1 MIVSRLKQGFRL
13 KLKGPQGQRIVSLL
27 APFGIGLGFLGA
39 FQVSGI
45 GESLNLL
52 IYDTA
57 VVLRPAPSGARWPIR
72 LIGLTEAGIRR
83 FGWPLQDALM
93 VRAIDRLRADGVK
106 AIGIDFYRDKGVEPG
121 AALLRQRILS
131 HPEIVTIFNGA
142 ASIPSPPGTPTQQK
156 SFNDLIVDADGVVRR
171 DLVHVEGQP
180 PEFVSLPLRLFE
192 RSQGNRQFRDHF
204 QDGAMDRTWLR
215 SDSGGYR
222 QQDAAGLQ
230 RMLAFHKPNS
240 FPSWSFSN
248 LLDGAIPPRELKG
261 SIVLMGSR
269 APSLRDTFQTPFTR
283 FSHQAS
289 LETMDGVEVHGQ
301 RLAALFDLQ
310 AGGRFQMVALPA
322 WLNHGL
328 LLIALALG
336 VLVGER
342 PKSFVGSALLLL
354 VVEALLLGGAGGL
367 LLLGRWVGI
376 SLPMAGLA
384 LMTVASWIR
393 RAAASQEHRRQFERL
408 LGQTTSPAVA
418 AELWNQ
424 RETLLADGRFP
435 GRELPLTVML
445 ADTVHFSSVGEW
457 MAPTELLD
465 WFNTGMKIFVEI
477 INRHG
482 GMVNKFTGDGF
493 LAVFGAPLPLDA
505 HQNAEAA
512 VTAAREIQLAV
523 DRLLVELKQKQLPPI
538 RLRIG
543 ISSGPVITG
552 SMGGSSRMEY
562 AVLGDAVN
570 ISARLEA
577 LNKERRSND
586 CRVLL
591 SSATKDLL
599 EEGRWRLFAWGPQPV
614 KGREQT
620 VDVYELESG
629 EDPLAESSDKK

>member
-1 MIVSRLKQGFRL
+1 
-13 KLKGPQGQRIVSLL
+13 L
-27 APFGIGLGFLGA
+27 APYGIALGCLGA
-39 FQVSGI
+39 FQISGI

-57 VVLRPAPSGARWPIR
+57 VVWRPAPSGSRWPIR
-72 LIGLTEAGIRR
+72 LIGLSEADIRR
-83 FGWPLQDALM
+83 FGWPLKDSLL
-93 VRAIDRLRADGVK
+93 VRAIDRLRAQGVI
-106 AIGIDFYRDKGVEPG
+106 AIGIDFYRDNGVEPG
-121 AALLRQRILS
+121 VALLRERIR
-131 HPEIVTIFNGA
+131 HDPRIVTIFNA
-142 ASIPSPPGTPTQQK
+142 AEGISSPPGTPTKQK

-180 PEFVSLPLRLFE
+180 PEVVSLPLRLFE
-192 RSQGNRQFRDHF
+192 LAQGNQRLRDHF
-204 QDGAMDRTWLR
+204 KDGRLDRSWLSR
-215 SDSGGYR
+215 DSGGYR
-222 QQDAAGLQ
+222 NQDTAGLQ
-230 RMLAFHKPNS
+230 RMLAYYKPNS
-240 FPSWSFSN
+240 FLSWSFGD
-248 LLDGAIPPRELKG
+248 LLDGAIPSRELKG

-269 APSLRDTFQTPFTR
+269 APSLRDSFETPFTR
-283 FSHQAS
+283 FGHQAN
-289 LETMDGVEVHGQ
+289 LVTMDGIEVHAQ
-301 RLAALFDLQ
+301 RLAGLMDRQ
-310 AGGRFQMVALPA
+310 AGSHFQMEALPS

-328 LLIALALG
+328 LLLTLG
-336 VLVGER
+336 VGLVVGER
-342 PKSFVGSALLLL
+342 PKSLARSAFLL
-354 VVEALLLGGAGGL
+354 VLLEAILLGGSVGL
-367 LLLGRWVGI
+367 LGLGFWLGI
-376 SLPMAGLA
+376 SLPMAGLGV
-384 LMTVASWIR
+384 MVVASWMR
-393 RAAASQEHRRQFERL
+393 RANASQEQRRQFERL

-424 RETLLADGRFP
+424 RETLLLDGRFP

-505 HQNAEAA
+505 KQNAEAA
-512 VTAAREIQLAV
+512 VSAAREIQQAI
-523 DRLLVELKQKQLPPI
+523 DHLLVDLKQKQLPPI

-577 LNKERRSND
+577 LNKERMSND

-591 SSATKDLL
+591 SLATKELL
-599 EEGRWRLFAWGPQPV
+599 EEGRWRLTAWGPQPV

-629 EDPLAESSDKK
+629 EGVGSLASANP

>member
-1 MIVSRLKQGFRL
+1 MFSRLKPWSGLNWTLPNAQRL
-13 KLKGPQGQRIVSLL
+13 VRLL
-27 APFGIGLGFLGA
+27 APYGIGIGFLGA

-45 GESLNLL
+45 AESLNLL

-57 VVLRPAPSGARWPIR
+57 VSLRPAPSGATTPIR
-72 LIGLTEAGIRR
+72 VIGFTETDIRR
-83 FGWPLQDALM
+83 LGWPLKDALL
-93 VRAIDRLRADGVK
+93 VRAIDRLLADGVS
-106 AIGIDFYRDKGVEPG
+106 AIGIDFYRDKGIEPG
-121 AALLRQRILS
+121 VNQLRERIRRY
-131 HPEIVTIFNGA
+131 PQIVTIFNA
-142 ASIPSPPGTPTQQK
+142 AESIPSPPGTPTRQK
-156 SFNDLIVDADGVVRR
+156 SYNDLIIDADGVLRR

-180 PEFVSLPLRLFE
+180 PEYVSLPLRLFE
-192 RSQGNRQFRDHF
+192 RSQANQSLRNHF
-204 QDGAMDRTWLR
+204 NAPAMEGSWLR

-230 RMLAFHKPNS
+230 RMLAFHQPNS
-240 FPSWSFSN
+240 FRNWNLSS
-248 LLDGAIPPRELKG
+248 LLDGSIPAKELKG
-261 SIVLMGSR
+261 SIVLIGSR
-269 APSLRDTFQTPFTR
+269 AASLRDNFETPFTR
-283 FSHQAS
+283 FGREAS
-289 LETMDGVEVHGQ
+289 LSTMDGVEVHAQ
-301 RLAALFDLQ
+301 RLAALFDRQ
-310 AGGRFQMVALPA
+310 AGGHFQMVAVPSL
-322 WLNHGL
+322 LNRGL
-328 LLIALALG
+328 LLFALALG
-336 VLVGER
+336 IFVGER
-342 PKSFVGSALLLL
+342 PKSFARSALLLL
-354 VVEALLLGGAGGL
+354 LLEGALLSGSFGL
-367 LLLGRWVGI
+367 LFVGQWVGI
-376 SLPMAGLA
+376 ILPMAGLG
-384 LMTVASWIR
+384 LMAVASWIR
-393 RAAASQEHRRQFERL
+393 RASASQEHRRQFERL

-424 RETLLADGRFP
+424 RESLLADGRFP

-465 WFNTGMKIFVEI
+465 WFNTGMKIFVDI

-505 HQNAEAA
+505 SHNAEAA
-512 VTAAREIQLAV
+512 VSAAREIQLAITN
-523 DRLLVELKQKQLPPI
+523 LLVEMEQNKLPPI

-577 LNKERRSND
+577 LNKDRMSND

-591 SSATKDLL
+591 SSATKELL
-599 EEGRWRLFAWGPQPV
+599 AEDRWRLTSWGPQPV
-614 KGREQT
+614 KGRERM

-629 EDPLAESSDKK
+629 EEGGAAQTP

>member
-1 MIVSRLKQGFRL
+1 MAWTVGLRPALGRSKLQRFGKRLL
-13 KLKGPQGQRIVSLL
+13 
-27 APFGIGLGFLGA
+27 PFGIGLGFLA
-39 FQVSGI
+39 AIQAAGI
-45 GESLNLL
+45 AESLNLL

-57 VVLRPAPSGARWPIR
+57 VALRPAPSGARWPIR
-72 LIGLTEAGIRR
+72 LIGLTEADIRR
-83 FGWPLQDALM
+83 FGWPLSDALL

-106 AIGIDFYRDKGVEPG
+106 AIGIDFYRDRGVEPG
-121 AALLRQRILS
+121 AALLRDRIRR
-131 HPEIVTIFNGA
+131 HPEIITIFNGA
-142 ASIPSPPGTPTQQK
+142 AGIPSPPGTPVQQR

-192 RSQGNRQFRDHF
+192 RTTGNQALRDHF
-204 QDGAMDRTWLR
+204 QGGVLDRDWLR
-215 SDSGGYR
+215 RDSGGYR
-222 QQDAAGLQ
+222 NQDAAGLQ
-230 RMLAFHKPNS
+230 RMLAFHQPNR
-240 FPSWSFSN
+240 FPSWSFSS
-248 LLDGAIPPRELKG
+248 LLDGTIPARDLRG
-261 SIVLMGSR
+261 TLVLMGSR
-269 APSLRDTFQTPFTR
+269 APSLRDSFQTPFTR
-283 FSHQAS
+283 FGQQAN
-289 LETMDGVEVHGQ
+289 LVTMDGVEIHAQ

-310 AGGRFQMVALPA
+310 AGGQFQMVAQPA
-322 WLNHGL
+322 WINRALVL
-328 LLIALALG
+328 VALALG
-336 VLVGER
+336 LLVGER
-342 PKSFVGSALLLL
+342 PRSLVRSALLLL
-354 VVEALLLGGAGGL
+354 LAEALLLTGAVGLLVGGA
-367 LLLGRWVGI
+367 WVGI
-376 SLPMAGLA
+376 ALPMAGLA
-384 LMTVASWIR
+384 LMAVASWIR
-393 RAAASQEHRRQFERL
+393 RAAASQEHQRQFERL

-424 RETLLADGRFP
+424 RESLLADGRFP

-457 MAPTELLD
+457 MPPTELLD

-512 VTAAREIQLAV
+512 VTAAHEIQLAV
-523 DRLLVELKQKQLPPI
+523 ERLLLDLEQKQWPPI

-552 SMGGSSRMEY
+552 SMGGSARMEY

-577 LNKERRSND
+577 LTKERMSNN

-599 EEGRWRLFAWGPQPV
+599 EPGRWRLFAWGPQPV

-620 VDVYELESG
+620 VDVYELASG
-629 EDPLAESSDKK
+629 EDGAASDDLQI